1 MLVGIRNAL
10 ACFAGPSLRRWR
22 KRGASAQAIGR
33 TKGGRNTKVHAIS
46 DEHCR
51 PLAFYLTPGQTAD
64 IKGAVML
71 GPCLPNARYLLADK
85 AYDAD
90 HWRDYLKSRRIRPV
104 IPNKSNRKKPHPF
117 NKTRYKGRNVI
128 ERMFER
134 LKDFRRVAT
143 RYDKNAEN
151 FLAALCL
158 AALICYWI

>member
-1 MLVGIRNAL
+1 M
-10 ACFAGPSLRRWR
+10 
-22 KRGASAQAIGR
+22 
-33 TKGGRNTKVHAIS
+33 
-46 DEHCR
+46 
-51 PLAFYLTPGQTAD
+51 AFYLTPGQTAD

-71 GPCLPNARYLLADK
+71 AASLPSARYLLADK

-90 HWRDYLKSRRIRPV
+90 HWRSYLKSQRIKPV
-104 IPNKSNRKKPHPF
+104 IPNKSNRKQPHPF

-128 ERMFER
+128 ERMFGR

-151 FLAALCL
+151 FLAGLCL

>member
-1 MLVGIRNAL
+1 M
-10 ACFAGPSLRRWR
+10 
-22 KRGASAQAIGR
+22 
-33 TKGGRNTKVHAIS
+33 
-46 DEHCR
+46 
-51 PLAFYLTPGQTAD
+51 AFYLKPGQTAD

-71 GPCLPNARYLLADK
+71 GASLPRARYLLADK

-90 HWRDYLKSRRIRPV
+90 HWRSYLKSQLILPV
-104 IPNKSNRKKPHPF
+104 IPNKSNRRQPHPF

-128 ERMFER
+128 ERMFGR

>member
-1 MLVGIRNAL
+1 
-10 ACFAGPSLRRWR
+10 
-22 KRGASAQAIGR
+22 
-33 TKGGRNTKVHAIS
+33 
-46 DEHCR
+46 
-51 PLAFYLTPGQTAD
+51 
-64 IKGAVML
+64 ML

-128 ERMFER
+128 DRMFGR